1 MGSRGLLVAG
11 GLRVFNYIQARM
23 STADRKFFNT
33 DQRTHLDSL
42 LAAGDLWAASCYL
55 ARLDAPE
62 TQAEKDKKKLLAN
75 LPLLETIVR
84 THSTSD
90 EHIVHIK
97 RIIQEAEPESDNLWI
112 SIGTVGRM
120 DDDFRILLRDSVT
133 EFCEKLGVR
142 FDWNY
147 Y

>member
-1 MGSRGLLVAG
+1 
-11 GLRVFNYIQARM
+11 M
-23 STADRKFFNT
+23 STAAADRKFLNT
-33 DQRTHLDSL
+33 DQHTHLDSL

-55 ARLDAPE
+55 ARLNEPE
-62 TQAEKDKKKLLAN
+62 TRAEKDKKKLLAN

-84 THSTSD
+84 SHSTSD
-90 EHIVHIK
+90 EHIAHIK
-97 RIIQEAEPESDNLWI
+97 RIIQEAEPDPSSSDNLWI

-133 EFCEKLGVR
+133 EFCEKLSVR